1 MRLSDVFNTLAT
13 GELSNLFLAEGA
25 VEVKPDKKEPVL
37 RSINLALTDLY
48 NRFFLKRK
56 EVEITTSQGV
66 QAYAINDPLLIEIHK
81 VVFNGRE
88 LCINK
93 PNGYHLLSV
102 NTLVLKDKPE
112 DNQII
117 EVIYKAKHKTLT
129 QEDVDNDV
137 EIELPDI
144 YLNALCLFIGS
155 RVYTSIVN
163 QLDGDLNESN
173 RYAQRYM
180 QEIAMLNDRGVD
192 VDSFEEMWLFDERGF
207 I

>member
-13 GELSNLFLAEGA
+13 SELSNLFLAEGT
-25 VEVKPDKKEPVL
+25 VEIKPNKKEVVL

-56 EVEITTSQGV
+56 EVKITTSQGV
-66 QAYAINDPLLIEIHK
+66 QAYTINDPLLIEIHK
-81 VVFNGRE
+81 VIFNGRE

-93 PNGYHLLSV
+93 PNGYHLLAV
-102 NTLVLKDKPE
+102 NTLVLKDKPD

-117 EVIYKAKHKTLT
+117 EAIYKAKHKILT
-129 QEDVDNDV
+129 QDDIDNDV

-155 RVYTSIVN
+155 RVYTSMVN

-173 RYAQRYM
+173 RYAQKYM
-180 QEIAMLNDRGVD
+180 QEIAMLNDQGVD
-192 VDSFEEMWLFDERGF
+192 VDGFEEMWLFNDKGF

>member
-1 MRLSDVFNTLAT
+1 MKLSHIFDTLAT

-25 VEVKPDKKEPVL
+25 TEIKPNKKEPVL

-48 NRFFLKRK
+48 QRFFLKRK
-56 EVEITTSQGV
+56 VQELITSKGV
-66 QAYAINDPLLIEIHK
+66 LAYTINDPDFIEIHK
-81 VVFNGRE
+81 VSLNGVELDINRE
-88 LCINK
+88 G
-93 PNGYHLLSV
+93 GYHLLSV

-112 DNQII
+112 DNEII
-117 EVIYKAKHKTLT
+117 EVIYKAKHRTLT
-129 QEDVDNDV
+129 REDINLDSEV
-137 EIELPDI
+137 ELPDV

-173 RYAQRYM
+173 RYAQRYI
-180 QEIAMLNDRGVD
+180 QEIAMLTDKGVD
-192 VDSFEEMWLFDERGF
+192 VDDFNEMWLFHDRGF

>member
-56 EVEITTSQGV
+56 EAEITTSQGV
-66 QAYAINDPLLIEIHK
+66 QAYVINDPLLIEIHK

-93 PNGYHLLSV
+93 PSGYHLLSV
-102 NTLVLKDKPE
+102 DTLVLKDKPE

-117 EVIYKAKHKTLT
+117 EVVYKAKHKTLI
-129 QEDVDNDV
+129 QEDIDNDV

-180 QEIAMLNDRGVD
+180 QEIAMLNDQGVD